1 MFCSVPGRRGRFA
14 RCGLTACLLSALLVR
29 PVRADSVLS
38 FQFTPAPRAQ
48 IAIWIEDA
56 AGHYLRAV
64 ALTEAVAYRGIGNR
78 PGASQ
83 MNSGYRWP
91 YGRREG
97 ALPIW
102 AHRRMSAK
110 GARSFPRVI
119 FQSRVEGLASRTT
132 DDQSPDHYFCLQFD
146 QSKSSRDDLDAVSCA
161 SAFNSDKGRYLTAN
175 DVAKAYSEPWEDLM
189 PAPAGG
195 APVTHGREQAL
206 PLGSLYPPRMDVMRC
221 TDAQSCYD
229 SSDVDHY
236 ASDARAVM
244 PEIDAVTLATP
255 PGDAPQSVLF
265 SVPNSWAAG
274 DYVAYIEVNLEG
286 DYNARWNATSYP
298 TPMTPSMD
306 WDLFAEMYGYAYR
319 GQPSLVWKLPFSL
332 GPNAADSVSTVD
344 PVGRSS
350 WNFWSDGYGSIEAIS
365 RNSSDATFISSD
377 QSGSGFDRLRKDSSG
392 QRFGLKLRTGV
403 ATLPPTHM
411 PPAQDAGAPSSG
423 LLDAGVILDA
433 APPDAAPAPDAVD
446 GAASAE
452 AGMDDATDT
461 PDDGVGPIQDLS
473 LHAHPNRLRA
483 HTWVV
488 MRFRAVQSVLP
499 LHAYEVRVSSEPIV
513 DEASFIAQG
522 RQAKNATDSAEG
534 ATLLTIP
541 TDVPAGEFIEATIGD
556 LVALTHYYVGVRAT
570 DEFNHHGPISVAEF
584 TTPQR
589 QFATVTPCFVATAAY
604 GSPLAAQVGVLRRLR
619 DRYLMPQSVGR
630 AWVDAYYTVGAQFAG
645 LIAPHPIARAALRGL
660 LSPLIALAHRLE

>member
-1 MFCSVPGRRGRFA
+1 MFRSVPGRKGLFA
-14 RCGLTACLLSALLVR
+14 CCGLTAWLLGALFVR
-29 PVRADSVLS
+29 PVSADTVLS

-64 ALTEAVAYRGIGNR
+64 ALTESVAYRGIGNR

-102 AHRRMSAK
+102 AHRRMSAP

-119 FQSRVEGLASRTT
+119 FQKRVEGLASRTT

-146 QSKSSRDDLDAVSCA
+146 MSKSSRSELDAVSCA
-161 SAFNSDKGRYLTAN
+161 SAFNSDKGRYLTAS
-175 DVAKAYSEPWEDLM
+175 DVAKGYSEPWEDVM
-189 PAPAGG
+189 PAPGG
-195 APVTHGREQAL
+195 AAPLTQGREQAL

-221 TDAQSCYD
+221 TDPQACYD

-236 ASDARAVM
+236 GSDTRAVM
-244 PEIDAVTLATP
+244 PEIDTVTLATP

-274 DYVAYIEVNLEG
+274 NYVAYIEVNLEG
-286 DYNARWNATSYP
+286 DYNDRWNATSYP
-298 TPMTPSMD
+298 TPMTPTSD

-332 GPNAADSVSTVD
+332 GANAADSFSTLD
-344 PVGRSS
+344 PAGRSS
-350 WNFWSDGYGSIEAIS
+350 WDFWSDSYGAIESIS
-365 RNSSDATFISSD
+365 TSPSDPSFITKDQNAT
-377 QSGSGFDRLRKDSSG
+377 GFDRLRKDSSG
-392 QRFGLKLRTGV
+392 QRFGLKIRTGGG
-403 ATLPPTHM
+403 ATSPTHM
-411 PPAQDAGAPSSG
+411 PPAQDAGAPSS
-423 LLDAGVILDA
+423 DQ
-433 APPDAAPAPDAVD
+433 PDAAIDAALPDAAGLDTAGSAAPAEVVD
-446 GAASAE
+446 AGDASNAA
-452 AGMDDATDT
+452 
-461 PDDGVGPIQDLS
+461 DDGVGPIQDLS
-473 LHAHPNRLRA
+473 LHTHPNPLRA
-483 HTWVV
+483 YTWVV
-488 MRFRAVQSVLP
+488 MRFRAAETALP
-499 LHAYEVRVSSEPIV
+499 LHAYEVRISTEPIV

-534 ATLLTIP
+534 ATLLSIP

-570 DEFNHHGPISVAEF
+570 DELNHHGPISIAEI

-589 QFATVTPCFVATAAY
+589 RFATVSPCFVATAAY
-604 GSPLAAQVGVLRRLR
+604 GSPLAAQVSVLRRVR
-619 DRYLMPQSVGR
+619 DRYLMPQAFGR
-630 AWVDAYYTVGAQFAG
+630 AWVDVYYTVGARLAR
-645 LIAPHPIARAALRGL
+645 LIAPHPIARAAVRAV
-660 LSPLIALAHRLE
+660 LSPLIALVRHLN